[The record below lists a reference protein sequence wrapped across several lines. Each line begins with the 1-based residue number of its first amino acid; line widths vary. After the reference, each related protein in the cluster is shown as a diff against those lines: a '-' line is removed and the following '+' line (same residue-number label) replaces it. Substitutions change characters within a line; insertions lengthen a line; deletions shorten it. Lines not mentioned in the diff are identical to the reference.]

1 MQSSPSTRPF
11 KPTLAGAS
19 PATDAILI
27 LDFRFAIFDFE
38 QAASSSTDRKSKF
51 KIQKSLRS
59 QGVISSARRSAKAEV
74 RGANPRESAIFLEQH
89 VGDELLQMSRKFPVL
104 ARHND
109 QFSGKT
115 GWERNPDQALFLVV
129 KSQRTDRHEADA
141 HSERHQINDQVKV
154 VELHSWRDTPA
165 LPPHPRAQLL
175 ACVGTLLNQKPALL
189 LQPRDPCLSRWSS
202 LQLGGG
208 IGRGN

>member
-89 VGDELLQMSRKFPVL
+89 VGDELLQMSRRFP
-104 ARHND
+104 
-109 QFSGKT
+109 
-115 GWERNPDQALFLVV
+115 FLPGTTNNSPV
-129 KSQRTDRHEADA
+129 KRVGSATRT
-141 HSERHQINDQVKV
+141 
-154 VELHSWRDTPA
+154 
-165 LPPHPRAQLL
+165 
-175 ACVGTLLNQKPALL
+175 
-189 LQPRDPCLSRWSS
+189 S
-202 LQLGGG
+202 LCFWL
-208 IGRGN
+208 

>member
-1 MQSSPSTRPF
+1 MQSSSSTRPF

-74 RGANPRESAIFLEQH
+74 RGANPRESASLGNPKAEGRRPKSESRTRQSKTLPTWHFRTVLRPSDFGLISQYLQLFRSAP
-89 VGDELLQMSRKFPVL
+89 GGAELLMCSRIFGTYMVL
-104 ARHND
+104 
-109 QFSGKT
+109 
-115 GWERNPDQALFLVV
+115 
-129 KSQRTDRHEADA
+129 
-141 HSERHQINDQVKV
+141 
-154 VELHSWRDTPA
+154 
-165 LPPHPRAQLL
+165 
-175 ACVGTLLNQKPALL
+175 
-189 LQPRDPCLSRWSS
+189 
-202 LQLGGG
+202 
-208 IGRGN
+208 